1 MTRAEA
7 AGGSL
12 EGASTTGGLWIVDL
26 DGVIWLSGEPIGD
39 VSGAVAKLAAA
50 GVTVAFVTNNSAP
63 TIDEQLQ
70 RIDRVGI
77 HVGPEH
83 LVSSS
88 QAAASLLRP
97 GQSACVLGE
106 QGLLDALKARGVEV
120 RPNGG
125 DAGVVGWSR
134 SFDFDRLAAVA
145 TAARDSGVLIGTN
158 EDPTHPTPA
167 GLLPGAGSL
176 LAAVATA
183 SGVTPEVAGKPHRPI
198 VELLRQQ
205 FGVGPDG
212 PPTLVVGDQPGTDG
226 RLAAALGT
234 PFALVDSGVTRPGTA
249 VSEVPVAA
257 RAPDFV
263 QLVNAALAGRWSE
276 LRTDDK
282 QAS

>member
-1 MTRAEA
+1 MTAAEA

-12 EGASTTGGLWIVDL
+12 DGVATTGGLWIVDL

-39 VSGAVAKLAAA
+39 VSGAVADLEAA
-50 GVTVAFVTNNSAP
+50 GITVVFVTNNSAP
-63 TIDEQLQ
+63 TIAEQLQ
-70 RIDRVGI
+70 RIERVGI
-77 HVGPEH
+77 RVGRDQ

-88 QAAASLLRP
+88 QAAASLLQP
-97 GQSACVLGE
+97 GQSVSVLGE
-106 QGLLDALKARGVEV
+106 QGLVDALEARGVEV
-120 RPNGG
+120 RPRGG

-145 TAARDSGVLIGTN
+145 TTARDSGVLIGTN
-158 EDPTHPTPA
+158 EDPTHPTPD

-176 LAAVATA
+176 LAAVTIA
-183 SGVTPEVAGKPHRPI
+183 SGVTPQVAGKPHRPI
-198 VELLRQQ
+198 VDLLRRQ

-226 RLAAALGT
+226 RLAAGLGM
-234 PFALVDSGVTRPGTA
+234 PFALVDSGVTRPETE
-249 VSEVPVAA
+249 VREVPVAA

-282 QAS
+282 QGT